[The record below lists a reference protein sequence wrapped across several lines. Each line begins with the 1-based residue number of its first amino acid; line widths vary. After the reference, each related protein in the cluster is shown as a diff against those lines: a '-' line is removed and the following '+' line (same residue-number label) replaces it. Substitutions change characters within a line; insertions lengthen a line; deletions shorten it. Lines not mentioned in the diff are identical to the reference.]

1 MHKVFVENG
10 GVYGASLLA
19 LRRRDLPNVS
29 RISKVMEELR
39 AKVEE
44 GGQELSL
51 VDGKFLEEVREILGC
66 LQGTLAV
73 TLAHYR

>member
-1 MHKVFVENG
+1 MYRVFVENG
-10 GVYGASLLA
+10 GTYGASLLA
-19 LRRRDLPNVS
+19 LRRSNLPNVA

-39 AKVEE
+39 AKVQE

-51 VDGKFLEEVREILGC
+51 VDGKFLEEVRELLGC
-66 LQGTLAV
+66 LQGTLCV

>member
-1 MHKVFVENG
+1 MYKVFVEHG
-10 GVYGASLLA
+10 GNYGASLLA
-19 LRRRDLPNVS
+19 LRRSNLPNAA
-29 RISKVMEELR
+29 RISKVMEDLR

-51 VDGKFLEEVREILGC
+51 VDGKFLEEVREILGG
-66 LQGTLAV
+66 LQGILAV